1 MALVAPADNRPA
13 PDVLPPLMIPDT
25 VPHAPADRRHPALAL
40 AGWFALVFAAA
51 AIGAFASRDA
61 PAFYAQLQLPGWAPP
76 AGVFGPVWTV
86 LYALMAVAAWLA
98 TREQK
103 LPRGTRRLF
112 VAQLAC
118 NALWSWLFFGW
129 RLGAPA
135 FADVVLLM
143 ALVAA
148 TTVQFWRARPLAGV
162 LLLPYLGWVAFAT
175 ALTFAVWRRNPG
187 LL

>member
-1 MALVAPADNRPA
+1 MAADPATHVPA
-13 PDVLPPLMIPDT
+13 G
-25 VPHAPADRRHPALAL
+25 RRHPALAL
-40 AGWFALVFAAA
+40 AGWFLLVFVAAGV
-51 AIGAFASRDA
+51 GALASRDA

-76 AGVFGPVWTV
+76 ASVFGPVWTA

-98 TREQK
+98 TRE
-103 LPRGTRRLF
+103 PRAPRAARVLF
-112 VAQLAC
+112 FAQLAC

-135 FADVVLLM
+135 FADVVVLL

-148 TTVQFWRARPLAGV
+148 TTVQFWRARPLAGA
-162 LLLPYLGWVAFAT
+162 LLLPYLAWVAFAT
-175 ALTFAVWRRNPG
+175 ALTFAVWQRNPG